1 MNTMTGY
8 FTARDL
14 GVARATTPA
23 QLAWFEKK
31 GLKAPSTIEE
41 ASAMM
46 KEVIGREE
54 TAPATKA
61 QIGKAYMLGVNLGWS
76 GKELPGAG
84 VREVSTQIYLLEAVE
99 AVQRAIADD
108 NLTQDDVDNA
118 LKQLMGRCLE
128 RLAKPV
134 GEERRRTT
142 QAVPEVDEAMF

>member
-1 MNTMTGY
+1 MNAMTGF

-14 GVARATTPA
+14 GISRAPTPA

-31 GLKAPSTIEE
+31 GLKAPATVEE

-61 QIGKAYMLGVNLGWS
+61 QLGKAYMLGVNLGWA

-84 VREVSTQIYLLEAVE
+84 VREVSSQIYILEAVD

-108 NLTQDDVDNA
+108 TKTQDDVDNA
-118 LKQLMGRCLE
+118 LKVLMGRCLE
-128 RLAKPV
+128 RYAKPV
-134 GEERRRTT
+134 SEERRRTA
-142 QAVPEVDEAMF
+142 QVMPAVDEATF

>member
-1 MNTMTGY
+1 MNAMTGF

-14 GVARATTPA
+14 GISRAPTPA

-31 GLKAPSTIEE
+31 GIKAPDTVEQ

-46 KEVIGREE
+46 KEIIGREE

-61 QIGKAYMLGVNLGWS
+61 QLGKAYMLGVNLGWS

-84 VREVSTQIYLLEAVE
+84 LREVSTQIYILEAVE

-108 NLTQDDVDNA
+108 SKSQDDVDNA
-118 LKQLMGRCLE
+118 LKVLMGRCLE
-128 RLAKPV
+128 RYAKPV
-134 GEERRRTT
+134 GEERRRTA
-142 QAVPEVDEAMF
+142 QPMPVVDEATY